1 MTADWIDDEA
11 WPLIGAAGVAGPSA
25 GATSP
30 PAVRRPR
37 FLFLT
42 LVPISAIP
50 LPRSAPD
57 EGRAREASQ
66 CGSRHGPVTGL
77 ANLSTGGPGCVP
89 LNRDWSQAPAD
100 VAVPAWRSHRTGTA
114 CPPKKAVR
122 EAASRLFHHTMII
135 EPGCPSRHPR
145 SKGSEPKRLR
155 AHGAPYAGPEVVRRE
170 RLPRHLSICEWAPK
184 VLNQRHIRKGTG
196 SSPQGF

>member
-1 MTADWIDDEA
+1 M
-11 WPLIGAAGVAGPSA
+11 AGFQSGRDQLR
-25 GATSP
+25 ATLCSHF
-30 PAVRRPR
+30 VLDNQSQPR
-37 FLFLT
+37 LY
-42 LVPISAIP
+42 PCA
-50 LPRSAPD
+50 RSAPD

-122 EAASRLFHHTMII
+122 EEALPALPFTPYII

-145 SKGSEPKRLR
+145 LPQKAWSRNGSGPARHAVSNPLLFDHSLLRGFAMTFPEPI
-155 AHGAPYAGPEVVRRE
+155 PSVEPF
-170 RLPRHLSICEWAPK
+170 PRKLFPLAWDHLS
-184 VLNQRHIRKGTG
+184 
-196 SSPQGF
+196 SSACRIL